1 MSTASTVSPS
11 QGGNASTAGAATTT
25 SSTTTSK
32 GSLRLYDLPHLE
44 NDGSNYTFWKI
55 RTQAVLELQDLW
67 DIVTGTIAQPDS
79 SATADEKSN
88 WAKKDRE
95 ACAQI
100 ILTLKDEPLSTVA
113 TSTSA
118 KTHWEKL
125 SVRYEGK
132 GEQQIIHLIDEVFR
146 GTLSDSKPLQP
157 QINSLVRA

>member
-44 NDGSNYTFWKI
+44 NDGSNYVFWKI

-67 DIVTGTIAQPDS
+67 DIVTGTIAQPGS

-88 WAKKDRE
+88 WAKKDWE
-95 ACAQI
+95 G
-100 ILTLKDEPLSTVA
+100 
-113 TSTSA
+113 
-118 KTHWEKL
+118 TH
-125 SVRYEGK
+125 SNHPDIEG
-132 GEQQIIHLIDEVFR
+132 
-146 GTLSDSKPLQP
+146 
-157 QINSLVRA
+157 